1 MTNAIVMNTLTGA
14 VSEYENFAFQSVT
27 PTHAGAATGLF
38 LLGGDL
44 DIDQPIIGS
53 IQTGKTLID
62 ESRKKYVEAVH
73 FAMTGTGSGALVVA
87 GQASTYSYSFQIRP
101 AGVSRA
107 KSGRGIRENY
117 LSFGLEKSDGGDF
130 QLDRIEVQIAA
141 SINRKV

>member
-73 FAMTGTGSGALVVA
+73 FAMTGTGSGAMVVA

-107 KSGRGIRENY
+107 KPGRGIRENY

>member
-73 FAMTGTGSGALVVA
+73 FAMTGTGSGALVVV

>member
-1 MTNAIVMNTLTGA
+1 MNAIVMNTLTGA
-14 VSEYENFAFQSVT
+14 VTEYENFAFQSIT
-27 PTHAGAATGLF
+27 PTHAGAVTGLF

-44 DIDQPIIGS
+44 DIDQSIVGS

-62 ESRKKYVEAVH
+62 ETRKKYVEAVH